1 MKLQYESAA
10 TLLIYTLGPSVAASD
25 GYINTYID
33 DCEGVVSGRKIATA
47 VPKEL
52 IIITI

>member
-1 MKLQYESAA
+1 MKLKYESAA

-33 DCEGVVSGRKIATA
+33 DCEGACQVA
-47 VPKEL
+47 EL
-52 IIITI
+52 RRPRLRS